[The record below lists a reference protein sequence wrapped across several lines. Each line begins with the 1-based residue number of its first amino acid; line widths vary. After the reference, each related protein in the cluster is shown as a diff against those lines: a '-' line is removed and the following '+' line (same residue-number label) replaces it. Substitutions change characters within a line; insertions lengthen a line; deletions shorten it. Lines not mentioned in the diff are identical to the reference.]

1 MFEAQRSVLSEVPL
15 LHEVVIDRGHLD
27 DGRPREG
34 VFMEQCAG
42 VMYLRPIGGGIEWTT
57 RADQVSVLSPREIAP
72 GAGARSRR
80 RLLND
85 EPA

>member
-1 MFEAQRSVLSEVPL
+1 MFGDQRSVLSEVPL

-27 DGRPREG
+27 DGLPREG

-57 RADQVSVLSPREIAP
+57 RADHVSVLNPRQIAP
-72 GAGARSRR
+72 
-80 RLLND
+80 
-85 EPA
+85 